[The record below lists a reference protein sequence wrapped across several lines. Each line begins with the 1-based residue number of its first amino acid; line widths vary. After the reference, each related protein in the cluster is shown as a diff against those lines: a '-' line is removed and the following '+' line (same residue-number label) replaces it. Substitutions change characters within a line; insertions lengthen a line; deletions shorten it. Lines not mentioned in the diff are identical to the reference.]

1 VFFQGVFDGQFMQV
15 ELALQ
20 VGQLLGVG
28 LFQADP
34 HKVPGFGSPGRAF
47 VEGDISDFLSGAVHG
62 GRNNST
68 HGADHFLLGG
78 QVLGSLA

>member
-1 VFFQGVFDGQFMQV
+1 MQV

-20 VGQLLGVG
+20 VGQLLGAG
-28 LFQADP
+28 FFQAYP
-34 HKVPGFGSPGRAF
+34 HKVIGFGGPGRAF
-47 VEGDISDFLSGAVHG
+47 IQGDIPDFLTGAVDS